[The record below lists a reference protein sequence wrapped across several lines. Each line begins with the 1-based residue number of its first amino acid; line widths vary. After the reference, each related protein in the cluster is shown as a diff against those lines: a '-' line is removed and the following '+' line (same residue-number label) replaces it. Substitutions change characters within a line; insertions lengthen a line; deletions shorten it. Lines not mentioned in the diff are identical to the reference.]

1 MWAFSMRCGRW
12 CPAAPHPCPWIAC
25 PPRAAQLLARSWG
38 CAGVASSSQ
47 QAATIWTRS
56 LAACSSCANPP
67 TLGNPPRTGVPT
79 SCTGALPKLCCLKL
93 VAQFTGTQLLTPA
106 HTREWELPLHGERVM
121 YTTPRTH
128 AGLSLSPHA
137 FLGARSLVA
146 APQWRLLTSTGCDA
160 GKLASVLVEAG
171 ARPVWMPTVRYM
183 PLPEAGVG
191 APSESPGLA
200 SLDVALLE
208 LKSFDVV
215 AFASRNAL
223 YGFLE
228 RMETLYGNVQS
239 AVRVMSEA
247 RIKLACLPPVESLL
261 REKLRS
267 LADRIIPNV
276 EGTEEWDHVIA
287 STGSGAAVLCVA
299 PVFDDFEE
307 PKPLTQMMHKLT
319 FSGRDVT
326 RVPAYRVRAGDSD
339 LFKQE
344 LEWLRRYCRASS
356 HCALPGHHRF
366 LTPLPC
372 PGIRSNHDAAV
383 KLM

>member
-1 MWAFSMRCGRW
+1 M
-12 CPAAPHPCPWIAC
+12 
-25 PPRAAQLLARSWG
+25 
-38 CAGVASSSQ
+38 
-47 QAATIWTRS
+47 
-56 LAACSSCANPP
+56 
-67 TLGNPPRTGVPT
+67 
-79 SCTGALPKLCCLKL
+79 
-93 VAQFTGTQLLTPA
+93 
-106 HTREWELPLHGERVM
+106 
-121 YTTPRTH
+121 
-128 AGLSLSPHA
+128 
-137 FLGARSLVA
+137 
-146 APQWRLLTSTGCDA
+146 
-160 GKLASVLVEAG
+160 LVEAG

-191 APSESPGLA
+191 APSEGLAGVA

-287 STGSGAAVLCVA
+287 STSSGAAVLCVA
-299 PVFDDFEE
+299 PVFEDFDE
-307 PKPLTQMMHKLT
+307 PKPLAQMIHKLS
-319 FSGRDVT
+319 FAGRDVT

-344 LEWLRRYCRASS
+344 LEWLRRYCRATS
-356 HCALPGHHRF
+356 HCALPGMPPQIPENSVATTR
-366 LTPLPC
+366 TP
-372 PGIRSNHDAAV
+372 SNLDTAV